1 LGYKLIK
8 TKAMKN
14 KKVIIV
20 VGLIAL
26 AGVGF
31 YLWNR
36 SKNAGD
42 TGADESSVGDKR
54 TGGSA
59 SGGKATASNDVDD
72 VDDVDESK
80 SGSSSGT
87 NIKDLKGKDKR
98 EFRKETRD
106 VCAEKYGKGLFNKKY
121 NDCKKRV
128 KGGGVAFTGD
138 FDDFQNDYIDF
149 KGQVS
154 NQFMFSNFENDLN
167 MDL

>member
-1 LGYKLIK
+1 
-8 TKAMKN
+8 MKN

-54 TGGSA
+54 TGGA
-59 SGGKATASNDVDD
+59 VSGGKATASND

-87 NIKDLKGKDKR
+87 NIKDLKGKEKR

-106 VCAEKYGKGLFNKKY
+106 VCAEKYGKYNKKY
-121 NDCKKRV
+121 RDCKKRV

>member
-1 LGYKLIK
+1 
-8 TKAMKN
+8 MKN

-36 SKNAGD
+36 SKKAGD
-42 TGADESSVGDKR
+42 TGTDENSVGDKK
-54 TGGSA
+54 TGGA
-59 SGGKATASNDVDD
+59 VSGGKTTVSNDVVD
-72 VDDVDESK
+72 VVDESK
-80 SGSSSGT
+80 EGSSSGT
-87 NIKDLKGKDKR
+87 NIKDLKGKEKR

-106 VCAEKYGKGLFNKKY
+106 VCAEKYGKGLVNKKY